1 MINGP
6 TKSLEQ
12 LVLNQL
18 LNQKAGGS
26 YREVSF
32 EKGFQAIFDEHS
44 RFRTVGLGQGWHS
57 LCRGSDNKHL
67 RFCRPNFFSYS
78 HRRYTTK

>member
-44 RFRTVGLGQGWHS
+44 
-57 LCRGSDNKHL
+57 
-67 RFCRPNFFSYS
+67 
-78 HRRYTTK
+78 